1 MLALKQQDE
10 FAAAEIELRRAA
22 SIDPALPEAPFTL
35 GVVLWQTGR
44 VDEAAEQFR
53 NALAR
58 KPDYAEAHYMLGTVL
73 KQQGALSQAV
83 SSFRESLKFQPNS
96 IEAHRSLG
104 QTLKQLGQ
112 HDAAEKELAE
122 ADRLNQRTADAQAST
137 FAVSVGVQKLK
148 AGDRAGAI
156 ERFREAIRLASDNP
170 QAHYQLALALRQTG
184 ARAEASVH
192 FAEAR
197 RLAPYLRPPDDKP

>member
-1 MLALKQQDE
+1 M
-10 FAAAEIELRRAA
+10 
-22 SIDPALPEAPFTL
+22 PEAPFTL

-44 VDEAAEQFR
+44 ADEAAEQFR

-96 IEAHRSLG
+96 AEAHRSLG

-112 HDAAEKELAE
+112 HDAAEAELAE

-156 ERFREAIRLASDNP
+156 ERFREADPTRVRQPSSPLSARSGAAADGRPGGGAASIS
-170 QAHYQLALALRQTG
+170 LK
-184 ARAEASVH
+184 RAGSRPTCG
-192 FAEAR
+192 R
-197 RLAPYLRPPDDKP
+197 RTTSREGSSAPPR